1 MTNRLIH
8 KINGTADQWDK
19 IPDDQSLSLCRTN
32 WTQLLVQELRLLE
45 LVSPCFGPQKKK
57 PGWEMHTRIFSVLRE
72 SSESQGGDPL
82 GSQSESWKF
91 KKDDSEK
98 QTVLV
103 ILLTLDL
110 WLIVA

>member
-1 MTNRLIH
+1 MPYGTSITVFPKQEAR
-8 KINGTADQWDK
+8 KI
-19 IPDDQSLSLCRTN
+19 R
-32 WTQLLVQELRLLE
+32 
-45 LVSPCFGPQKKK
+45 
-57 PGWEMHTRIFSVLRE
+57 TRIFSVLRE
-72 SSESQGGDPL
+72 SRESQGGDPL

-110 WLIVA
+110 WLLST

>member
-1 MTNRLIH
+1 MPYVTSITVFPKEKAR
-8 KINGTADQWDK
+8 KI
-19 IPDDQSLSLCRTN
+19 R
-32 WTQLLVQELRLLE
+32 
-45 LVSPCFGPQKKK
+45 
-57 PGWEMHTRIFSVLRE
+57 TRIFSVLRE
-72 SSESQGGDPL
+72 SRESQGGDPL

-110 WLIVA
+110 WLLST

>member
-1 MTNRLIH
+1 MPYVTSITVFSKEKAR
-8 KINGTADQWDK
+8 KI
-19 IPDDQSLSLCRTN
+19 R
-32 WTQLLVQELRLLE
+32 
-45 LVSPCFGPQKKK
+45 
-57 PGWEMHTRIFSVLRE
+57 TRIFSVLRE
-72 SSESQGGDPL
+72 SRESQGGDPL

-110 WLIVA
+110 WLLST

>member
-1 MTNRLIH
+1 MPYVTSITVFSKEKVR
-8 KINGTADQWDK
+8 KI
-19 IPDDQSLSLCRTN
+19 R
-32 WTQLLVQELRLLE
+32 
-45 LVSPCFGPQKKK
+45 
-57 PGWEMHTRIFSVLRE
+57 TRIFSVLRE
-72 SSESQGGDPL
+72 SRESQGGDPL

-110 WLIVA
+110 WLLST

>member
-1 MTNRLIH
+1 MPYGTSITVFPKEKAR
-8 KINGTADQWDK
+8 KI
-19 IPDDQSLSLCRTN
+19 R
-32 WTQLLVQELRLLE
+32 
-45 LVSPCFGPQKKK
+45 
-57 PGWEMHTRIFSVLRE
+57 TRIFSVLRE
-72 SSESQGGDPL
+72 SRESQGGDPL

-110 WLIVA
+110 WLLST